1 MATPRGRTKGT
12 ASDNITKPPKRS
24 KHWRVATSGS
34 RAKRAPQRNAAGPV
48 SRTGG
53 DWSMRS
59 ALPTAA
65 GDKAMT
71 EEPSG
76 LFMDL
81 PLRIV
86 RPECGEL
93 LVVKARARAGHGV
106 VDAHIVTAD
115 GPQQAARLDHELATA
130 RLARHHQ
137 RSGSG
142 DLLEQAR
149 QLLVDKMM
157 QEQVGGNRVHR
168 LHPRQKVE
176 HIGGGWLDAPSE
188 RGKARAGRV
197 SDDALL
203 VEEDD

>member
-1 MATPRGRTKGT
+1 MATPRGRTNGT
-12 ASDNITKPPKRS
+12 ALDNITKPPKRS
-24 KHWRVATSGS
+24 KHRRVATSGS

-53 DWSMRS
+53 AWSMRS

-86 RPECGEL
+86 RPECREL
-93 LVVKARARAGHGV
+93 LVIEARARAGHGV
-106 VDAHIVTAD
+106 VDAHIVAAD
-115 GPQQAARLDHELATA
+115 GPQQAACLDHELAA
-130 RLARHHQ
+130 SWLARHHQ

-157 QEQVGGNRVHR
+157 QEQIGGDHVHR

-176 HIGGGWLDAPSE
+176 HIGGGRLGAPSE
-188 RGKARAGRV
+188 RGKARAGRLT
-197 SDDALL
+197 DDILL
-203 VEEDD
+203 VEQND